1 MFDLEPA
8 LYWIR
13 ERELIRRKREHPDWA
28 RRLGEVAFTDDPIL
42 QKYRFCN
49 VRREDDRVTRWIAA
63 EIRRP
68 FQNSPDLWWMLCV
81 ARTINLP
88 ASLGELIEKR
98 AWPFVNPGFQ
108 PEMMTQVLE
117 ARQAR
122 GEKLHTGAYM
132 IRAESN
138 KNVPWYKWSKAK
150 YLCEIVL
157 GRLWQSKI
165 DFTSME
171 SAHKDICA
179 YHGWGPFMAY
189 QALVDM
195 RFTPVLE
202 RSPDISRWAAA
213 GPGTLR
219 GIRRLMPHAQA
230 VPDPTYTL
238 EGKYT
243 AQPVE
248 AVVRM
253 RTMYPEFQR
262 AFAEVSDNQLDFSD
276 VPNILC
282 EVDKYLRVKNG
293 EGKPRSLYRPNKEPM
308 R

>member
-1 MFDLEPA
+1 MYDLEPA

-13 ERELIRRKREHPDWA
+13 EREWIRQRKEDQNTWCN
-28 RRLGEVAFTDDPIL
+28 EVDLFTDDPIL

-49 VRREDDRVTRWIAA
+49 VRREDDRVTRWIKA

-98 AWPFVNPGFQ
+98 AWPFVNPGFH
-108 PEMMTQVLE
+108 PEMMTKVLE

-122 GEKLHTGAYM
+122 GEQLHTGAYM

-138 KNVPWYKWSKAK
+138 KKVPWFEWSKAK

-157 GRLWQSKI
+157 GRLWQSEI
-165 DFTSME
+165 DLSSME
-171 SAHKDICA
+171 KAHESICA

-189 QALVDM
+189 QAVVDM
-195 RFTPVLE
+195 RFTPILE
-202 RSPDISRWAAA
+202 QSPDIARWAAA
-213 GPGTLR
+213 GPGTIR
-219 GIRRLMPHAQA
+219 GINRLMG
-230 VPDPTYTL
+230 DPVKASMTQEFALQT
-238 EGKYT
+238 
-243 AQPVE
+243 
-248 AVVRM
+248 M
-253 RTMYPEFQR
+253 RDWYPIFQT
-262 AFAEVSDNQLDFSD
+262 AFAEVSDNHLDFSD

-282 EVDKYLRVKNG
+282 ETDKYLRVKNG
-293 EGKPRSLYRPNKEPM
+293 EGKPRSLYKPNPEKM